1 MLKGSLAEGQKKI
14 MKKLRVGFLVDD
26 LSPSSQVNKLIDF
39 VNTDPNFCQPV
50 LITGYKK
57 KQDATVKKVLS
68 KLKAGPV
75 RFFNIALRSILI
87 KVIMLVELQNAKKR
101 YPGYG
106 HKQKIKNL
114 DEHKVVNV
122 NGKWSKSG
130 LFLQMTEE
138 DLSLIEDCN
147 LDCIIRCGSGILH
160 GKILDI
166 SEYGV
171 ISFHHGDNRT
181 NRGGPS
187 GFWEVL
193 NGEASSGFI
202 IQRLNQELDGGQ
214 VLFRGNL
221 MTSNTWH
228 ANNAQLL
235 TKSNV
240 FMMQLLLDLA
250 KNQRLPTSEGVR
262 LHGNELY
269 KLDSS
274 LVLLQY
280 LIKVIMPKVFTKIV
294 NKFLT
299 HKVSRWSV
307 AYCYHNNFSKSLWRY
322 KVIKNP
328 KGRFLADPFVIENNG
343 ENFIFVEDFFFN
355 DGKGRI
361 SVIKVDEQKYDFL
374 GVVLEEDFHLS
385 FPFVFKD
392 HNEIYMIPETSDNGD
407 IRLYKSIEF
416 PLKWE
421 FERQLMPNV
430 KAADTMLFKN
440 EKIWFMFTNI
450 CSAKIGDHQSELHIF
465 YSEDF
470 KSGKWQP
477 IESGNPVVFSPLKG
491 RNGGFFSHN
500 GVLYRVNQVHG
511 QNHYGKS
518 FNVNQIEVLSKDEY
532 VEKEV
537 SLIEPNFKDLSTSTH
552 HFNANEHIAVV
563 DFARSVRLKEA
574 IKS

>member
-1 MLKGSLAEGQKKI
+1 

-26 LSPSSQVNKLIDF
+26 LSPSFQVNELIEF
-39 VNTDPNFCQPV
+39 VHTNPNFCQPV
-50 LITGYKK
+50 VITGYKK
-57 KQDATVKKVLS
+57 KQDAKVKKVGS
-68 KLKAGPV
+68 KFKAWYV
-75 RFFNIALRSILI
+75 SFFNITLRSILI
-87 KVIMLVELQNAKKR
+87 KVITRAELQNAKKR
-101 YPGYG
+101 YPGYR
-106 HKQKIKNL
+106 HNQKIKNL

-130 LFLQMTEE
+130 LFLQMTDE

-147 LDCIIRCGSGILH
+147 LDCIIRCGSGILR
-160 GKILDI
+160 GKILDV

-193 NGEASSGFI
+193 DGEPSSGFI
-202 IQRLNQELDGGQ
+202 IQRLNQELDGGE

-221 MTSNTWH
+221 MTSDTWL

-235 TKSNV
+235 AKSNV

-250 KNQRLPTSEGVR
+250 NNQRLPTSEGVR
-262 LHGNELY
+262 LHGNKLY

-274 LVLLQY
+274 LVLFKY
-280 LIKVIMPKVFTKIV
+280 LLKVIMPKVFTKIV

-307 AYCYHNNFSKSLWRY
+307 AYCYHNDFSKSLWRY
-322 KVIKNP
+322 KEIKNP
-328 KGRFLADPFVIENNG
+328 KGRFLADPFVIENKG
-343 ENFIFVEDFFFN
+343 ENFIFVEDAFFN
-355 DGKGRI
+355 DNKGRI
-361 SVIKVDEQKYDFL
+361 SVIKLDEQKYDFL
-374 GVVLEEDFHLS
+374 GVVLEEEFHLS

-392 HNEIYMIPETSDNGD
+392 GNEIYMIPETSRNGD

-421 FERQLMPNV
+421 FERKLMSNV
-430 KAADTMLFKN
+430 DAADTMLFKN
-440 EKIWFMFTNI
+440 EKTWFMFTNI
-450 CSAKIGDHQSELHIF
+450 CSAKLNDHQSELHIF

-477 IESGNPVVFSPLKG
+477 IESGNPVIFSPLKG
-491 RNGGFFSHN
+491 RNGGFFSHS
-500 GVLYRVNQVHG
+500 GVLYRINQAHG
-511 QNHYGKS
+511 QSHYGRS
-518 FNVNQIEVLSKDEY
+518 FNVNQIEVLSKDAY

-537 SLIEPNFKDLSTSTH
+537 SLVEPNFKDFATSTH
-552 HFNANEHIAVV
+552 HFNANEHVAVV

-574 IKS
+574 TRN